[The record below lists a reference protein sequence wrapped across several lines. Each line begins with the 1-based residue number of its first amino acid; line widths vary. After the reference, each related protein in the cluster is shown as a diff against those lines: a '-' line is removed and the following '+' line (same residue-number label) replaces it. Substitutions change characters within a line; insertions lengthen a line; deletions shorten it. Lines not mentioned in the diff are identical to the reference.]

1 MGTSKSY
8 AGPVGQNPLLPP
20 GAPPPL
26 DGDQDAP
33 HIPELDS
40 LPQWGPVKAAMSRLA
55 TSGNHGAAAARGVAA
70 VGSRYIQAQGGA
82 RGAARAAMAGRR
94 GAVALGRFLAS
105 VATSGVSEAF
115 RAFNISSFAGQP
127 VEALLEALVEAL
139 APAGVGIEEEV
150 ARRAMAQTLDDLLE
164 RCLDADGAVDL
175 NRLSETLSF
184 EVLVDY
190 LAHYIDERLMQALSD
205 RNEVKSN
212 GASEAVAT
220 EEDIRQYIRDTVR
233 FDLDALADAGTTADG
248 IDWSGTQG
256 RAFVDRI
263 FIQAHALLEV
273 EV

>member
-8 AGPVGQNPLLPP
+8 TGPVGRNPLLPP

-26 DGDQDAP
+26 DGDPDVP
-33 HIPELDS
+33 PIPELDS

-55 TSGNHGAAAARGVAA
+55 SSGHHGADAAQGVAA
-70 VGSRYIQAQGGA
+70 VGSRYVQAQGGA
-82 RGAARAAMAGRR
+82 RGAARAATAGRR
-94 GAVALGRFLAS
+94 GAVALGRFLAD
-105 VATSGVSEAF
+105 VAAGGVSEAL
-115 RAFNISSFAGQP
+115 RAFSIASFAGQP
-127 VEALLEALVEAL
+127 IEILLEALVEAL
-139 APAGVGIEEEV
+139 APTGIGIEEEV

-164 RCLDADGAVDL
+164 RCIDAEGSIDLD
-175 NRLSETLSF
+175 RLSETLSM

-233 FDLDALADAGTTADG
+233 FDLDELADGGTTADA
-248 IDWSGTQG
+248 IDWSGPQG

-263 FIQAHALLEV
+263 FIQAHSLLEV
-273 EV
+273 EA